1 MEFKINFI
9 FGICIV
15 IAFMFTFSVVFAVID
30 SIKQIKQEK
39 ASKEKGDKSMQGY
52 KAYVLLDFD
61 DVNFAFILEVYDF
74 RNDYFEVKEFECY
87 SDFINYFHDELC
99 SFLQVEESD
108 ILQVVSRSF
117 QKKMDLI
124 KK

>member
-1 MEFKINFI
+1 MEFKISFI
-9 FGICIV
+9 FIICIV
-15 IAFMFTFSVVFAVID
+15 IALTLFLGIIFAVRD

-39 ASKEKGDKSMQGY
+39 AKEKEDKSMQGY

-61 DVNFAFILEVYDF
+61 DVNFAYILEVYDF
-74 RNDYFEVKEFECY
+74 RNDYFDVKEFECY

-108 ILQVVSRSF
+108 ILQVISRSY

>member
-9 FGICIV
+9 FIICII
-15 IAFMFTFSVVFAVID
+15 IALMFTFSVVFAVID

-39 ASKEKGDKSMQGY
+39 AEEKEDKSMQGY

-61 DVNFAFILEVYDF
+61 DVNFAYILEVYDF
-74 RNDYFEVKEFECY
+74 RNDYFEVKEFDCY

-108 ILQVVSRSF
+108 ILQVISRSY